1 MRGGVDSYILLNHTD
16 LEDLDI
22 LNGIVKENIE
32 LNYNELI
39 SIELSPLISL
49 L

>member
-32 LNYNELI
+32 LTK
-39 SIELSPLISL
+39 SSKMPLI
-49 L
+49 